1 MHGACLRLGRF
12 DQHQKCGKI
21 QERDQGLC
29 FDLVVS
35 VHVFMLAWVVEFEI
49 VSCTVKIHPSVLRI
63 SLQYCSFQ
71 VCYQMVDNLL
81 DISSSETF
89 SDVTLCADVLT
100 SQENGLLQVG
110 DSLELL
116 DEERS
121 IVSTGSWFCLFFAT
135 V

>member
-1 MHGACLRLGRF
+1 M
-12 DQHQKCGKI
+12 
-21 QERDQGLC
+21 
-29 FDLVVS
+29 
-35 VHVFMLAWVVEFEI
+35 FMLAWVVEFEI